1 MKKQFRD
8 FESAREFVRNLRLRS
23 NAEWRKYWK
32 SHNKPDNIPAAPE
45 RTYKNEWKG
54 WGDFLGT
61 GNVYEKKWRSFE
73 DARKFAHTLEL
84 NTINEWVKFTQ
95 SNRRP
100 EDIPVHP
107 ERAYKNEFQ
116 GMGDFLGTGK
126 TRNFRPYKEAREFV
140 RSLKLKGQK
149 EWKEYCKSENR
160 PNDIPS
166 SPREVYKKDFKGF
179 GDWLGTGNISNRNR
193 AYRPFKEAREFTQ
206 SLNFKSR
213 KDWEKYSKSGQKPE
227 DIPFVPRRTYKNEFK
242 GWGDWLGTGNI
253 ADKDRVYRPFKEA
266 REFVRSLNLKGQKE
280 WKEYC
285 KSGNK
290 PDDIP
295 SNPWNT
301 YKE

>member
-8 FESAREFVRNLRLRS
+8 FEEAREFIRSLGLKS
-23 NAEWRKYWK
+23 NAEWRTYWK
-32 SHNKPDNIPAAPE
+32 SHSKPDYIPAAPE

-61 GNVYEKKWRSFE
+61 HNIHEKKWRSFE

-84 NTINEWVKFTQ
+84 NTLNEWTKFTQ

-100 EDIPVHP
+100 DDIPVHP
-107 ERAYKNEFQ
+107 ERTYKNEW
-116 GMGDFLGTGK
+116 
-126 TRNFRPYKEAREFV
+126 
-140 RSLKLKGQK
+140 KG
-149 EWKEYCKSENR
+149 S
-160 PNDIPS
+160 
-166 SPREVYKKDFKGF
+166 
-179 GDWLGTGNISNRNR
+179 GDWLGTGTVASKDRV
-193 AYRPFKEAREFTQ
+193 YRPFKEAREFAQ

-227 DIPFVPRRTYKNEFK
+227 DIPFLPRRNYKNEWK

-253 ADKDRVYRPFKEA
+253 ADKDRVYRPFNEA
-266 REFVRSLNLKGQKE
+266 REFVRTLNLKGQRE
-280 WKEYC
+280 WNDYC

-301 YKE
+301 YKEWKKK